1 MALQVWLRN
10 SAASAL
16 ILIGAT
22 AAADA
27 ATVSY
32 TATTGPTYQS
42 ANAFPT
48 SLNIQKFDTTLGTLN
63 SATLTMGLD
72 VLATINVNNF
82 SGLAQV
88 LISASSSTPFTI
100 SLASP
105 VLSLG
110 ATAAATVLGV
120 PLPLATGLNTYAG
133 IPTTASN
140 FLPLSGLQQAAFSG
154 VGLNFLALTISN
166 PNPTGVSGIAT
177 GDNIF
182 YNGSATAILN
192 LQIDYDY
199 NSAAPEPASMA
210 LLGVSLAGLAALR
223 RRRQK

>member
-10 SAASAL
+10 SAASAFML
-16 ILIGAT
+16 VGVT

-48 SLNIQKFDTTLGTLN
+48 SLNIQKFNTSLGTLT

-82 SGLAQV
+82 SGSPQL
-88 LISASSSTPFTI
+88 LLSASSSTPFTV

-120 PLPLATGLNTYAG
+120 PLPLGLGLNSYAG

-140 FLPLSGLQQAAFSG
+140 NLALNGAQQTAFSG
-154 VGLNFLALTISN
+154 LGLQFLGLTISN
-166 PNPTGVSGIAT
+166 PNPTGVTGLAT
-177 GDNIF
+177 GDNVF
-182 YNGSATAILN
+182 YNGSALAILN
-192 LQIDYDY
+192 LQIDYVYDTGV
-199 NSAAPEPASMA
+199 PEPASMA
-210 LLGVSLAGLAALR
+210 LLGVSLVGLAALR